1 MRTLHRY
8 IVSELVGAFTLW
20 VMMLTLVLVL
30 VVVAAEA
37 IRMNLGLGPTLRL
50 LPFVLP
56 TALSIAVPT
65 ALLFATCIVYGRM
78 SADNEIVA
86 TKALGIT
93 PLELLWPAW
102 TVAFLLSLLGVW
114 LNDLAYSWGAVG
126 VQRVV
131 VQSLEEVAYGM
142 LRTQR
147 SFANPRFSIIVKDVQ
162 GRRLIRPFMKFQA
175 HNDLPAIMISAA
187 EAELRSDLKRD
198 TMTLILT
205 DCEIEM
211 EPSIHSAWPGRIE
224 QEYPLSYFSAK
235 DMKSGSPAQ
244 LPLRQ
249 IRGETVSQQERIHE
263 LEQSLAASTA
273 LALVTGEIGD
283 LSEATWRLRRK
294 ELNDSRNRL
303 FRLQTEPWRR
313 AASGFSALC
322 FVLVGAPLAIR
333 FRKADV
339 MTTFGLVFAPI
350 LFVYY
355 PLFMGCC
362 DRAKAGAMPP
372 YIVWAP
378 NVLLA
383 IAGLWMLKK
392 VIRY

>member
-8 IVSELVGAFTLW
+8 IVVELVGAFALW
-20 VMMLTLVLVL
+20 ACLLTLVLVL

-37 IRMNLGLGPTLRL
+37 LRMNLGLGPTLRL

-65 ALLFATCIVYGRM
+65 ALLFAICLVYGRM

-114 LNDLAYSWGAVG
+114 LNDLAYSWGAAG

-131 VQSLEEVAYGM
+131 VQSLEEVVYGM
-142 LRTQR
+142 LRTQK
-147 SFANPRFSIIVKDVQ
+147 SFANSRFSIIVKDVQ
-162 GRRLIRPFMKFQA
+162 GRRLVKPFMKFQA
-175 HNDLPAIMISAA
+175 HNDLPALMISAS
-187 EAELRSDLKRD
+187 EAEFRSNFSRE

-205 DCEIEM
+205 DFEIEM
-211 EPSIHSAWPGRIE
+211 EPNVHSTFPGRME
-224 QEYPLSYFSAK
+224 QEYPLSYFSPK

-249 IRGETVSQQERIHE
+249 IRSETALQEGRIRE
-263 LEQSLAASTA
+263 LEQSLAAQTA

-283 LSEATWRLRRK
+283 LGEGVWKTRRK
-294 ELNDSRNRL
+294 ELTDARGRM

-313 AASGFSALC
+313 AASGFSALA

-350 LFVYY
+350 LFCYY

-362 DRAKAGAMPP
+362 DRAKAGALPP
-372 YIVWAP
+372 YVVWTP

-383 IAGLWMLKK
+383 IAGIWMLKK